1 MPAAGDMMA
10 MRAVSLA
17 GGDPAAG
24 SDAAAGSERSERE
37 AALLAHMREA
47 ASHRG
52 RQFHNQP
59 EDSHIHGFLVRLWD
73 GVRRDTGGLLDITVH
88 ARCGDIPGSDPE
100 ALRMVQDGRLEFHTL
115 MGGIL
120 GNAVPVTEMQGLPFA
135 FRDHAQVFAAMDGPF
150 GTYLAEACARSG
162 ILMLP
167 EATFENGFRH
177 FGASG
182 RPITA
187 AADLAGLTVRVP
199 DGEMFR
205 DFVRALGGEP
215 VTVNIREL
223 YNALATGRAAVQEN
237 ALVVMLVN
245 RLHEV
250 SRFLSLSGH
259 MWSGFNLIG
268 HLPFWMQLPPTVQVV
283 VRRHARA
290 AALAQRAHTR
300 AMDERMVGE
309 LSARGMIVNQ
319 ADAETFRAALVR
331 DGFYAR
337 WQSRFGEE
345 AWAALEAATGP
356 LG

>member
-1 MPAAGDMMA
+1 MPAAGDVPEA
-10 MRAVSLA
+10 MRSS
-17 GGDPAAG
+17 PAAPIT
-24 SDAAAGSERSERE
+24 
-37 AALLAHMREA
+37 
-47 ASHRG
+47 G

-73 GVRRDTGGLLDITVH
+73 GVRRDTEGMLDISVH

-120 GNAVPVTEMQGLPFA
+120 GNAVKATEMQGLPFA
-135 FRDHAQVFAAMDGPF
+135 FRDHAHVFEAMDGPF
-150 GTYLAEACARSG
+150 GRYLAEECARAG

-177 FGASG
+177 FGASLA
-182 RPITA
+182 PIRT
-187 AADLAGLTVRVP
+187 AADLRGLTVRVP
-199 DGEMFR
+199 DGELFR
-205 DFVRALGGEP
+205 DFVRALGAEP

-223 YNALATGRAAVQEN
+223 HAALASGRASVQEN

-245 RLHEV
+245 RLYEV
-250 SRFLSLSGH
+250 SRFLSLTGH

-268 HLPFWMQLPPTVQVV
+268 YLPFWQGLPPTIQAV
-283 VRRHARA
+283 VRKHARA
-290 AALAQRAHTR
+290 AAEAQRAHTE
-300 AMDERMVGE
+300 AMAARMVSE
-309 LSARGMIVNQ
+309 LSARGMIVNT
-319 ADAETFRAALVR
+319 ADADTFREALAR

-337 WQSRFGEE
+337 WRARFGEE
-345 AWAALEAATGP
+345 AWGALEAAVGP

>member
-1 MPAAGDMMA
+1 MGAAGGVPIGAAPATPSAAGPAPAAGE
-10 MRAVSLA
+10 
-17 GGDPAAG
+17 GP
-24 SDAAAGSERSERE
+24 RE
-37 AALLAHMREA
+37 APLFRAQ
-47 ASHRG
+47 
-52 RQFHNQP
+52 QFHNQP
-59 EDSHIHGFLVRLWD
+59 EESHIHGFLVRLWD
-73 GVRRDTGGLLDITVH
+73 GVRRDTGGLLDVTVH

-120 GNAVPVTEMQGLPFA
+120 GKAVAVTEMQGLPFA
-135 FRDHAQVFAAMDGPF
+135 FRDHAHVFAAMDGPF
-150 GTYLAEACARSG
+150 GRYLAEACARSG

-177 FGASG
+177 FGASFG
-182 RPITA
+182 PVTA
-187 AADLAGLTVRVP
+187 AADLAGRNVRVP

-205 DFVRALGGEP
+205 DFVRALAAEP

-223 YNALATGRAAVQEN
+223 YQALATGRAAVQEN
-237 ALVVMLVN
+237 ALVVMQVN
-245 RLHEV
+245 RLYEV
-250 SRFLSLSGH
+250 SRFLSLTGH

-268 HLPFWMQLPPTVQVV
+268 HLPFWVRLPPTIQAV

-290 AALAQRAHTR
+290 AAEAQRAHTK
-300 AMDERMVGE
+300 ALNDRMVDE

-319 ADAETFRAALVR
+319 ADAETFRAALAR

-337 WQSRFGEE
+337 WRARFGEE

>member
-1 MPAAGDMMA
+1 MNLP
-10 MRAVSLA
+10 
-17 GGDPAAG
+17 
-24 SDAAAGSERSERE
+24 GSEPPPP
-37 AALLAHMREA
+37 
-47 ASHRG
+47 ASAGRPTYRG

-59 EDSHIHGFLVRLWD
+59 EESHIHGFLVRLWD
-73 GVRRDTGGLLDITVH
+73 GVRRDTAGLLDITVH

-100 ALRMVQDGRLEFHTL
+100 ALRMIQDGRLEFHTL

-120 GNAVPVTEMQGLPFA
+120 GNAVAATEMQGLPFA
-135 FRDHAQVFAAMDGPF
+135 FRDHAHVFEAMDGPF
-150 GTYLAEACARSG
+150 GRFLAAECARAG

-177 FGASG
+177 FGAQG
-182 RPITA
+182 GPISA
-187 AADLAGLTVRVP
+187 ASDLARLRVRVP
-199 DGEMFR
+199 DGAMFR
-205 DFVRALGGEP
+205 DFIRALGAEP

-223 YNALATGRAAVQEN
+223 YAALASGRATVQEN

-250 SRFLSLSGH
+250 SRFLSLAGH

-268 HLPFWMQLPPTVQVV
+268 HLPFWQGLPPGVQAV

-290 AALAQRAHTR
+290 AAEAQRAHT
-300 AMDERMVGE
+300 ERLNQGMVAE
-309 LSARGMIVNQ
+309 FAARGMIVNE
-319 ADAETFRAALVR
+319 ADAGSFRAALAR

-337 WQSRFGEE
+337 WRARFGEE